1 MVTITVDALLLPV
14 DAAAVD
20 LDTIA
25 TDPLLIAT
33 DAAFTLPDVVVEPV
47 AMCARGR
54 ARNNV
59 AAARCCARYAAAET
73 SVRACEASSERKP
86 IVVVFLFGTPGT
98 FIFFPDGFSPKHL

>member
-1 MVTITVDALLLPV
+1 MVAIAADALLLPV

-25 TDPLLIAT
+25 TYSLLIAT

-59 AAARCCARYAAAET
+59 AAALAAPPPRRVCEPARLRTRE
-73 SVRACEASSERKP
+73 SR
-86 IVVVFLFGTPGT
+86 
-98 FIFFPDGFSPKHL
+98 